1 VKFSLSL
8 SSCSTYLLTTGTD
21 RCGNQTNRPLSSCS
35 TTMVAPVLDRCAREP
50 NRGYPQRQSL
60 GIHPIPPQS
69 TSADPLTTSFK
80 DTNRFC
86 FTAPNHG
93 SYQYLYTETDKLSF
107 FLTLRDAYAAGQHI
121 RPNDPNKTRR
131 NGIIHQPILF
141 SKQRDYG
148 NGENIRRRRD
158 IHSVSL
164 RTIRHIYRQC
174 LASFPLACTGMRAS
188 LPLQ

>member
-1 VKFSLSL
+1 MRKGTKPRI
-8 SSCSTYLLTTGTD
+8 SSKTE
-21 RCGNQTNRPLSSCS
+21 
-35 TTMVAPVLDRCAREP
+35 A
-50 NRGYPQRQSL
+50 L

-93 SYQYLYTETDKLSF
+93 SYPIPLHRLTSF
-107 FLTLRDAYAAGQHI
+107 HFFDVAHDAYAGASIFRTTQT
-121 RPNDPNKTRR
+121 NQKE

-148 NGENIRRRRD
+148 QLRKTFD
-158 IHSVSL
+158 ADATLHSVSL
-164 RTIRHIYRQC
+164 PNDTPYIPAMFGILSFSLYRY
-174 LASFPLACTGMRAS
+174 AWYPLSS
-188 LPLQ
+188 LTVSILTLVYVFVRYRYK